1 MRPSPRFAL
10 ACLLA
15 AAPLTAQENLTV
27 KATRTACVAGA
38 ARPGKA
44 ESQVACDIKLI
55 RVSDAMLEI
64 LRFQS
69 VESPASLIKVL
80 HGQAAGLVQVGFD
93 ADAKGPPD
101 PKRRVQ
107 YVSPA
112 DLQTLLDAF
121 QASPATH
128 VLSSPKIVVVAGE
141 PADVSVGEIQTFNT
155 GLTVVPVDGQTV
167 FIPTQEKVEVGSKIR
182 LTAAPAADG
191 KTITVAVDARVTEL
205 GDPAGKATLTTMI
218 DPVTAE
224 GRRLTPV
231 PFTQHMERPTVL
243 TRGVNETLA
252 IPVGC
257 SAILYAG
264 ADKRPHT
271 VDVTPKAPAKT
282 KLFSRVFHE
291 SGKGKTETDHLLV
304 ILTPTVIGDS
314 KTPAHDVKACAASA
328 PVKLLD
334 NSQLALLQ
342 KAYRDACA
350 AGKTDDARRL
360 AIECL
365 AIDPTCFGTK

>member
-1 MRPSPRFAL
+1 MRRSPRFAL

-15 AAPLTAQENLTV
+15 VAPLTAQENPTV

-38 ARPGKA
+38 ACPGKT

-55 RVSDAMLEI
+55 RVSDSMLEN

-69 VESPASLIKVL
+69 VESPASMRKVL

-101 PKRRVQ
+101 AKRRVQ
-107 YVSPA
+107 YVAPA

-121 QASPATH
+121 QTSPATN
-128 VLSSPKIVVVAGE
+128 VLASPKIVVVAGE
-141 PADVSVGEIQTFNT
+141 PADVSVGEVQTFNT
-155 GLTVVPVDGQTV
+155 GLTVVPVEGQTV
-167 FIPTQEKVEVGSKIR
+167 FTPTQEKVEVGSKIR

-218 DPVTAE
+218 EPVNSE
-224 GRRLTPV
+224 GKKMAAV
-231 PFTQHMERPTVL
+231 PFTQHMERPTVQ
-243 TRGVNETLA
+243 TRGVKDTLA
-252 IPVGC
+252 IPDGC

-264 ADKRPHT
+264 AVKRSHL
-271 VDVTPKAPAKT
+271 VELTPKEPAKS
-282 KLFSRVFHE
+282 KLFSRVFNE

-304 ILTPTVIGDS
+304 ILTPTVIGDAKS
-314 KTPAHDVKACAASA
+314 PACDVETCVASA

-342 KAYRDACA
+342 KAYRDACS